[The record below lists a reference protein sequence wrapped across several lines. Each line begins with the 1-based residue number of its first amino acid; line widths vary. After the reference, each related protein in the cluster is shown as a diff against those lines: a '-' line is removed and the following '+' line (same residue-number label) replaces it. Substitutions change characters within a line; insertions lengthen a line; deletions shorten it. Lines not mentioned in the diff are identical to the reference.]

1 MSREGEE
8 KNAINIVVNS
18 THGSVKLEVLRTAR
32 VQEVIESSTYRL
44 GLENPEEYELTYSRE
59 TMKEERTLISYQ
71 VKDGDHLYLLRIPVG
86 G

>member
-1 MSREGEE
+1 
-8 KNAINIVVNS
+8 
-18 THGSVKLEVLRTAR
+18 